1 MLQMHADLVGTG
13 TMGLRLE
20 VPHLALDR
28 TAVVA
33 PIALLLLAAAGG
45 LIWANLSSRSAAS
58 SNAVPVINAP
68 LPLRPTLLT
77 TTAVAPG
84 HILTPAD
91 FSLGMRDATKI
102 PALALSRTEDAE
114 GRMVLAPIAA
124 STPILPQNLSATA
137 VKGISPQVP
146 TGYRAYSVPVSEAD
160 IAGGFLQAGDKVDL
174 YLTLPGALFSAN
186 DTAAPKKGDLS
197 KSTLLLQAITVLAVG
212 TKLKTDGTASTSVRT
227 ATLALNTEDLAKVAL
242 ANRLGTISFAI
253 RNPADKALQTP
264 TQAELATLVNEKER
278 PSTTATPAHLH
289 ARGISFYS
297 GHTRSTIAIP

>member
-1 MLQMHADLVGTG
+1 
-13 TMGLRLE
+13 MGLRLE

-33 PIALLLLAAAGG
+33 PIALLLLTAAGG

-58 SNAVPVINAP
+58 ASAVPVINAP

-91 FSLGMRDATKI
+91 FSLGMRDGSKV
-102 PALALSRTEDAE
+102 PALALSRAEDAE
-114 GRMVLAPIAA
+114 GRMVLAPITAGA
-124 STPILPQNLSATA
+124 PILPQNLSATA
-137 VKGISPQVP
+137 VRGISPQVP

-160 IAGGFLQAGDKVDL
+160 IAGGFLQAGDRVDL
-174 YLTLPGALFSAN
+174 YLTLPGALFNVN
-186 DTAAPKKGDLS
+186 DTAAPKKGDQS

-227 ATLALNTEDLAKVAL
+227 VTLALNTEDLAKVAL

-253 RNPADKALQTP
+253 RNPADKALQTS
-264 TQAELATLVNEKER
+264 TQAELATLVNEKEK
-278 PSTTATPAHLH
+278 SPAAAAPTRVH
-289 ARGISFYS
+289 AHGVTFYS
-297 GHTRSTIAIP
+297 GHTRSTISLP